1 LLIVDC
7 IADSKSTINQQSAIT
22 NQQSGKTDMAYDFF
36 MWCET
41 TAIHDAIA
49 NSLWA
54 FAVIESI
61 HLLALAAIGGAV
73 LVVDMRMLGFG
84 LKQQPIN
91 EVARNAYPWLVG
103 SLIVMIATGIPLFLS
118 EPTKCYYSYPF
129 WVKMTALALAIVFT
143 FTIRRMVTR
152 ADESRT
158 RPALYKLTA
167 LVSLALW
174 FTVGAA
180 GRWIGFSG

>member
-1 LLIVDC
+1 
-7 IADSKSTINQQSAIT
+7 
-22 NQQSGKTDMAYDFF
+22 MAYEFF
-36 MWCET
+36 RWCER

-54 FAVIESI
+54 FAVIESV

-73 LVVDMRMLGFG
+73 LVVDMRMLGLG
-84 LKQQPIN
+84 LRRQPIS

-103 SLIVMIATGIPLFLS
+103 SLIVMLTTGIPLFLS
-118 EPTKCYYSYPF
+118 EPIKCYGSPAF
-129 WVKMTALALAIVFT
+129 WVKMTSLGLAIVFT

-152 ADESRT
+152 ADESRM

-167 LVSLALW
+167 VASLALW